1 MSASW
6 LRRGTVALL
15 VAALLA
21 FPVLVTVPYFLHL
34 AILTLIWVIVAQGLN
49 VIQGYTGYVSIA
61 QAGFMGVGAYTSTL
75 LAVRLGWPVWITM
88 PLALVAAGLVGA
100 LVGYPSLRVRGHYFA
115 IVTLA
120 YNMVI
125 YLVLV
130 NANQLTGGD
139 AGLPGIPRPEPLSL
153 PGVGLIGFRS
163 RPAYYYLA
171 LALTLLVTLAVRR
184 LVRSRIGRVLVAI
197 RQNET
202 LAQATGVACWRYK
215 LLAFVVS
222 AACAGLGGALYAH
235 YVGFIN
241 PSPFGV
247 DNSLNAILAV
257 ILGGSGT
264 LPGPALGALLL
275 VLLPEYLRIAQEFR
289 LIIYG
294 LVLIL
299 ITIYLPRG
307 LVPILARLAGRV
319 APASSALGAAP
330 PR

>member
-1 MSASW
+1 MTART
-6 LRRGTVALL
+6 LRGGSVALL
-15 VAALLA
+15 AAGLLA
-21 FPVLVTVPYFLHL
+21 FPALVTVPYFLHL
-34 AILTLIWVIVAQGLN
+34 AILALIWVIVAQGLN

-61 QAGFMGVGAYTSTL
+61 QAGFMGVGAYTSAL
-75 LAVRLGWPVWITM
+75 LAVRLGWPVWTTM
-88 PLALVAAGLVGA
+88 PLAVVSAALVGV

-115 IVTLA
+115 IITLA

-125 YLVLV
+125 HIVLV

-139 AGLPGIPRPEPLSL
+139 AGLPGIPRPEPLAL
-153 PGVGLIGFRS
+153 PGLEPIGFRS

-171 LALTLLVTLAVRR
+171 LLLTLLAALGVRR
-184 LVRSRIGRVLVAI
+184 LVRSRVGRVLVAI
-197 RQNET
+197 RQNEP
-202 LAQATGVACWRYK
+202 LAQAAGVACWRYK
-215 LLAFVVS
+215 LLAFVVG

-241 PSPFGV
+241 PAPFGV

-289 LIIYG
+289 LITYG

-307 LVPILARLAGRV
+307 LVPILARLAGHL
-319 APASSALGAAP
+319 APTSSTLRAG
-330 PR
+330 RSS

>member
-1 MSASW
+1 MSAS
-6 LRRGTVALL
+6 LRRRAG
-15 VAALLA
+15 AALLLGALVA
-21 FPVLVTVPYFLHL
+21 FPAVVSVPYFLHL
-34 AILTLIWVIVAQGLN
+34 AILALIWVTVAQGLN

-61 QAGFMGVGAYTSTL
+61 QAGFMGVGAYTSAL
-75 LAVRLGWPVWITM
+75 LALRLGWPVWVTL
-88 PLALVAAGLVGA
+88 PLALAAAALVGVV
-100 LVGYPSLRVRGHYFA
+100 VGYPSLRVRGHYFA

-125 YLVLV
+125 YIVLV
-130 NANQLTGGD
+130 NANRITGGD
-139 AGLPGIPRPEPLSL
+139 AGLPGIPRPEPLAL
-153 PGVGLIGFRS
+153 PGLSPIGFRS
-163 RPAYYYLA
+163 RPAYYYLVLA
-171 LALTLLVTLAVRR
+171 LALVVAFGVRR

-197 RQNET
+197 RQNEP
-202 LAQATGVACWRYK
+202 LAQAAGVACWRYK

-241 PSPFGV
+241 PAPFGV
-247 DNSLNAILAV
+247 DSSLNAILAV

-264 LPGPALGALLL
+264 LMGPALGAFLL
-275 VLLPEYLRIAQEFR
+275 VLLPEYLRVAQEFR
-289 LIIYG
+289 LVAYG

-307 LVPILARLAGRV
+307 LVPLLARLAGRV
-319 APASSALGAAP
+319 APTASGRSAAL